1 MAGCHDWVPCCDML
15 GVMAGCIW
23 VLCLGW
29 LGAWPGAIAG
39 CRRCV
44 GCYGWHAQVLGERAG
59 CHIGV
64 GLVSH
69 AGQAR
74 KIINHLIVNIYY
86 ILIRYSEPMQAKFC
100 CF

>member
-1 MAGCHDWVPCCDML
+1 MAGRHDWVLCCDML

-29 LGAWPGAIAG
+29 LDAWPGAIAG
-39 CRRCV
+39 CCRCV
-44 GCYGWHAQVLGERAG
+44 GSAG

-69 AGQAR
+69 AGQTR
-74 KIINHLIVNIYY
+74 KIIH
-86 ILIRYSEPMQAKFC
+86 
-100 CF
+100 